1 MQKLLIRLGA
11 CEEAREWV
19 GARTLEQAWAECVR
33 PDWMLWLHARSKSAD
48 SHAYAALAK
57 KWAGAAADARGAAEA
72 SVAAEEAG
80 AAARAAEAAAEA
92 AVEEAA
98 WAAAWAARAAEA
110 AVEKE
115 THLDLIAIARAALK
129 GDSDE

>member
-57 KWAGAAADARGAAEA
+57 KWAGAAAEA

-80 AAARAAEAAAEA
+80 AAARAANRGAT
-92 AVEEAA
+92 
-98 WAAAWAARAAEA
+98 AARPSGCTREG
-110 AVEKE
+110 
-115 THLDLIAIARAALK
+115 TRC
-129 GDSDE
+129 G